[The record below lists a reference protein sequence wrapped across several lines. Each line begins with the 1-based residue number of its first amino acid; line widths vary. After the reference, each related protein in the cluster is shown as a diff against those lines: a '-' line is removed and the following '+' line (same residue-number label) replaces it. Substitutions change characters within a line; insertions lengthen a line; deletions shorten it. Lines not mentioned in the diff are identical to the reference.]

1 MLTSNPAGRQ
11 IQDLYLSSRAI
22 YWSMALSFVYCLL
35 FIYLMSYFAEF
46 IAWGIVILVQIG
58 LIGGAI
64 FCFGEYFAK
73 KNGLADQT

>member
-1 MLTSNPAGRQ
+1 
-11 IQDLYLSSRAI
+11 
-22 YWSMALSFVYCLL
+22 MALSFVYCLL
-35 FIYLMSYFAEF
+35 FIYLMSFFAEF